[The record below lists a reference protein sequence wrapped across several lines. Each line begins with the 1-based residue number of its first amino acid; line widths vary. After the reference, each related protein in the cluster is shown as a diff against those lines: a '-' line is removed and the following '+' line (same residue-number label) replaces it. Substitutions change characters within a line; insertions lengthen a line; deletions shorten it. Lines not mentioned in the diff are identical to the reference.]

1 MSCADVWLPWLSSF
15 PSAALTVAAC
25 SLSSGRL
32 CLRPL
37 SCSFKPRLRQ
47 NHVIWHAQLL
57 WGAVQLRYMLGGDRD
72 RSLFA
77 GMGKNPPTH
86 IQNRAASCP
95 SPPAPCNMVG
105 PCNLPVSLLQL
116 TNGRVTI
123 RASSAAATVWQ
134 SRTTTSHRD
143 IYGRLDQVAA
153 MYTSLV
159 PTCGD
164 TNMDSPDECAC
175 ACRRMVC

>member
-105 PCNLPVSLLQL
+105 PLQPAC
-116 TNGRVTI
+116 V
-123 RASSAAATVWQ
+123 SAAADERPGNNK
-134 SRTTTSHRD
+134 SELC
-143 IYGRLDQVAA
+143 GCN
-153 MYTSLV
+153 SLAV
-159 PTCGD
+159 QDHNFTQRHLWK
-164 TNMDSPDECAC
+164 A
-175 ACRRMVC
+175 